1 MKKKCFILLICVV
14 IGLLVFGAVS
24 CSKRLNPFIP
34 NSGSGNGGGEIT
46 PPIDPPDGGGE
57 NDPEWFLPPEEQV
70 KPFMEQTV
78 IFKSEIENNDYSK
91 PKKIYRIPGI
101 TVSEKNT
108 IIAVADYRKNSYRDV
123 GFSGS
128 QAIDIVVRR
137 SEDGGINW

>member
-1 MKKKCFILLICVV
+1 MRNRYFILLICVV
-14 IGLLVFGAVS
+14 VGLLVFGAVS

-34 NSGSGNGGGEIT
+34 NNSSNDGDGGGEIT
-46 PPIDPPDGGGE
+46 PPIDPPVE
-57 NDPEWFLPPEEQV
+57 EPEWFLPPEEQV